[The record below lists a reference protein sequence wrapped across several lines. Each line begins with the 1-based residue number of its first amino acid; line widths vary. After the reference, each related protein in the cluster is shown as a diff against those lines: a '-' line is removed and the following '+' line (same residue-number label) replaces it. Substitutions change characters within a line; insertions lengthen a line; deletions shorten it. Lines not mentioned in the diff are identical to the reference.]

1 MKFITFVLLFIA
13 IKGTHGA
20 LDCDFIKYRDENW

>member
-20 LDCDFIKYRDENW
+20 LDCDYIKYDENW